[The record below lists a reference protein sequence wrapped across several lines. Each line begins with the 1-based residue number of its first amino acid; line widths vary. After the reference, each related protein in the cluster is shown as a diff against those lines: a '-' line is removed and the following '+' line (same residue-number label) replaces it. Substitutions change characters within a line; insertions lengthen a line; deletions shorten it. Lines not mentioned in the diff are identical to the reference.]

1 MVIAVFAVLSAASL
15 PLADHVVLPVV
26 HLAQETEVPGF
37 IPGPGP
43 CFFFV
48 LQDGQLSVTDKS
60 MSTLVMVNHLG
71 GLSLPR
77 NSVIRLTNCPNMTI
91 GV

>member
-1 MVIAVFAVLSAASL
+1 MVIAVFAALSAASL

-26 HLAQETEVPGF
+26 HLAQETEVPGL
-37 IPGPGP
+37 IPGSGP
-43 CFFFV
+43 CFFV
-48 LQDGQLSVTDKS
+48 LQEGQLSVTDKS

-77 NSVIRLTNCPNMTI
+77 NSVIRLTYCPHMTI

>member
-1 MVIAVFAVLSAASL
+1 MVKAVFAALSAASL

-26 HLAQETEVPGF
+26 HLAQEIEVPGL

-43 CFFFV
+43 CFFV
-48 LQDGQLSVTDKS
+48 LQEGQLSVTDKS
-60 MSTLVMVNHLG
+60 MSTLVMTDHIG

-77 NSVIRLTNCPNMTI
+77 NSVIRLTYCPNMTI